1 LTSWTIAAATASSLF
16 FLSAAA
22 SADADVDLRSF
33 RPSTDARGTL
43 ATEAVET
50 PGPWSLQFGSWF
62 SFETTSLKVNEANGS
77 TVSAVGPRVLMEP
90 TVALGIGRR
99 AAIGVALPL
108 VLSQKGE
115 ASSLTD
121 GLPTSAQGI
130 GDVAI
135 TGKASA
141 ILPNPDFGGLGLAF
155 VSRVQLPTGDNS
167 SFISDSGTII
177 DVRGLVSYDLG
188 HLLIFTATAGYR
200 ARFSHHPIYDVTIGD
215 TLPWGATISLKPR
228 GLGLDP
234 NGHWTW
240 SLEGHGEIGAVPNK
254 FLSSAKV
261 SPALLGASSRYELT
275 KSFWLFAGVETGI
288 DQAIGSPRLRVVF
301 GLGYAPTIVDEDQD
315 GVADEVDDCPGLPE
329 DGKGSAP
336 HDGCPDYE
344 GEQTPENSPPP
355 PPPPEPPPAEPP
367 PAPAIADTDGD
378 GIVDDADK
386 CPDQPETKNG
396 YEDDD
401 GCPEL
406 DKDNDTF
413 LDAVDKCPDQPETFN
428 GFQDDDGCP
437 DEAPKG
443 KPASLITEG
452 KEKVARLTF
461 VRTLAFEGNEPKD
474 AAADLRA
481 IAAWLL
487 AHPGVRVRVIVK
499 PEAKGEP
506 AQKTAEARAQAIAQQ
521 LVRLAHTGNVA
532 ETGTWDPKN
541 APTTSN
547 VWFER
552 IAPAPEKA
560 PAPPVPPVAP
570 VAPPAPKT
578 P

>member
-1 LTSWTIAAATASSLF
+1 LKSSPIAAAAGLTLF
-16 FLSAAA
+16 LVSAAA
-22 SADADVDLRSF
+22 SADPGVDLRSF
-33 RPSTDARGTL
+33 RPSTDAHSSL

-62 SFETTSLKVNEANGS
+62 SFETTSLKVDEPNGN
-77 TVSAVGPRVLMEP
+77 TVSAIGPRVLMEP

-99 AAIGVALPL
+99 AAIGVSLPV

-115 ASSLTD
+115 SSSLTD

-155 VSRVQLPTGDNS
+155 VSRVQLPTGDRR
-167 SFISDSGTII
+167 SFISDSGAIV
-177 DVRGLVSYDLG
+177 DVRGLISYDLG
-188 HLLIFTATAGYR
+188 HLLIFGATAGYR
-200 ARFSHHPIYDVTIGD
+200 LRFDQHPIYEVTIGD
-215 TLPWGATISLKPR
+215 TLPWGATISLKPK

-240 SLEGHGEIGAVPNK
+240 SLEGHGEIGAVPNP
-254 FLSSAKV
+254 FLKSSKV
-261 SPALLGASSRYELT
+261 SPVMLGASSRYEIS
-275 KSFWLFAGVETGI
+275 KSFWLFGGVETGVTE
-288 DQAIGSPRLRVVF
+288 AIGSPRLRVVF
-301 GLGYAPTIVDEDQD
+301 GLGYAPTIVDDDQD

-329 DGKGSAP
+329 DGKGASP

-344 GEQTPENSPPP
+344 GEVTPSDSPE
-355 PPPPEPPPAEPP
+355 PPPEPPPAPPEPP
-367 PAPAIADTDGD
+367 PVAPPADADGD
-378 GIVDDADK
+378 GILDDADK

-406 DKDNDTF
+406 DKDEDTF
-413 LDAVDKCPDQPETFN
+413 LDEVDKCPDQPETFN
-428 GFQDDDGCP
+428 GVQDDDGCP

-461 VRTLAFEGNEPKD
+461 VRTLAFDGNEPKE

-487 AHPGVRVRVIVK
+487 AHPGTRVRVIVK
-499 PEAKGEP
+499 PEGKGEA

-532 ETGTWDPKN
+532 ETGTWEPKN
-541 APTTSN
+541 APSTSN
-547 VWFER
+547 VWFDR
-552 IAPAPEKA
+552 IAPAPEVKPA
-560 PAPPVPPVAP
+560 APPVEPAP
-570 VAPPAPKT
+570 PPAPKT

>member
-1 LTSWTIAAATASSLF
+1 LKLPTIAASASV
-16 FLSAAA
+16 FLVSAAA
-22 SADADVDLRSF
+22 SADPGVDLRSW
-33 RPSTDARGTL
+33 RPSTDAHSSL
-43 ATEAVET
+43 ATEGVET

-62 SFETTSLKVNEANGS
+62 SFETTSLKVNETNGT
-77 TVSAVGPRVLMEP
+77 TVSAIGPRVLMEP

-99 AAIGVALPL
+99 AALGVSLPI

-155 VSRVQLPTGDNS
+155 VSRVQLPTGDRN
-167 SFISDSGTII
+167 SFISDSGAIV
-177 DVRGLVSYDLG
+177 DVRGLISYDLG
-188 HLLIFTATAGYR
+188 HLLIFSATAGYR
-200 ARFSHHPIYDVTIGD
+200 LRFDQHPIYEVTIGD
-215 TLPWGATISLKPR
+215 TIPWGATISLKPK

-234 NGHWTW
+234 NAHWTW
-240 SLEGHGEIGAVPNK
+240 SLEGHGEIGAVPNT
-254 FLSSAKV
+254 FLKSSKV
-261 SPALLGASSRYELT
+261 SPVMLGASSRYEIT
-275 KSFWLFAGVETGI
+275 KSFWLFAGVETGVTE
-288 DQAIGSPRLRVVF
+288 AIGSPRLRVVF
-301 GLGYAPTIVDEDQD
+301 GLGYAPTIVDDDQD

-329 DGKGSAP
+329 DGKGASP

-344 GEQTPENSPPP
+344 GEATPPEPA
-355 PPPPEPPPAEPP
+355 PPPPEPPTAPEPPAAPPP
-367 PAPAIADTDGD
+367 PADADGD
-378 GIVDDADK
+378 GILDDADK
-386 CPDQPETKNG
+386 CPDQAETKNG

-413 LDAVDKCPDQPETFN
+413 LDAVDKCPDQAETFN

-461 VRTLAFEGNEPKD
+461 VRTIAFEGNEPKE

-487 AHPGVRVRVIVK
+487 AHPGTRVRVIVK
-499 PEAKGEP
+499 PEGKGEP

-541 APTTSN
+541 APSTSN

-552 IAPAPEKA
+552 IAPAATP
-560 PAPPVPPVAP
+560 PPVAP
-570 VAPPAPKT
+570 VPPPAPKT

>member
-1 LTSWTIAAATASSLF
+1 MLLV
-16 FLSAAA
+16 SAVA
-22 SADADVDLRSF
+22 SADADVDLRSW
-33 RPSTDARGTL
+33 RPSTDAHSSL
-43 ATEAVET
+43 ATEGVET
-50 PGPWSLQFGSWF
+50 PGPWSLQFGNWT
-62 SFETTSLKVNEANGS
+62 SFETTSLKVNEANGT
-77 TVSAVGPRVLMEP
+77 TVTAVGPRLLMEP
-90 TVALGIGRR
+90 TIALGLGRR
-99 AAIGVALPL
+99 AAIGVALPFAL
-108 VLSQKGE
+108 VQGGE
-115 ASSLTD
+115 ASSLTN

-135 TGKASA
+135 TGKALA
-141 ILPNPDFGGLGLAF
+141 IAPNPDFGGIGLGF
-155 VSRVQLPTGDNS
+155 VSRLQLPTGDRN
-167 SFISDSGTII
+167 SFISDSATII
-177 DVRGLVSYDLG
+177 EARGLVVYDLG

-200 ARFSHHPIYDVTIGD
+200 ARFDHHPIFDVTIGD

-240 SLEGHGEIGAVPNK
+240 NLEGHGEIGMVPNK
-254 FLSSAKV
+254 FLSTSKV
-261 SPALLGASSRYELT
+261 SPVLLGASARYEIA
-275 KSFWLFAGVETGI
+275 KSFWLFAGVETGV
-288 DQAIGSPRLRVVF
+288 DQAIGSPRLRAVF
-301 GLGYAPTIVDEDQD
+301 GFGYAPTVVDEDQD
-315 GVADEVDDCPGLPE
+315 GVPDAVDECPGLPE
-329 DGKGSAP
+329 DGKGANP

-344 GEQTPENSPPP
+344 GEQTVEPPLPTPPEAEVPPAPPP
-355 PPPPEPPPAEPP
+355 PA
-367 PAPAIADTDGD
+367 AAVDTDGD
-378 GIVDDADK
+378 GIPDDVDK

-396 YEDDD
+396 YEDED

-461 VRTLAFEGNEPKD
+461 VRTIAFDGAEPKE
-474 AAADLRA
+474 ATADLRA

-487 AHPGVRVRVIVK
+487 AHPGTRVRVIVK
-499 PEAKGEP
+499 PDAKGEP
-506 AQKTAEARAQAIAQQ
+506 AQKVAEGRAQAIAQQ

-532 ETGTWDPKN
+532 EVGTWDPKN

-547 VWFER
+547 VWFEK
-552 IAPAPEKA
+552 IPAA
-560 PAPPVPPVAP
+560 APVPPVAP